1 MWLTQ
6 KKNKNQEHFI
16 MHLFFCFYNRDC
28 RHLLLEK
35 KKKMKIIQHVQV
47 AEVYNCDDTV
57 WWYHCNYDL
66 QTFINFARANFIWDA
81 LRVTIFS
88 AVCAQL
94 CSGEDQWVGWG
105 DKKTS
110 VQSLTPPAMVFK
122 IVPKRNQVIL
132 LLPLVQPTQTNPL
145 V

>member
-1 MWLTQ
+1 MY
-6 KKNKNQEHFI
+6 
-16 MHLFFCFYNRDC
+16 LFFSFYNQDC
-28 RHLLLEK
+28 SNLLLEK
-35 KKKMKIIQHVQV
+35 KNENDNATQV
-47 AEVYNCDDTV
+47 VEVYNCDDTV

-110 VQSLTPPAMVFK
+110 VQSLSPPAMVFK
-122 IVPKRNQVIL
+122 LFLNGIGLFCFFHLFSQPRPIL
-132 LLPLVQPTQTNPL
+132 RFNFWSLYWRFLVDGMS
-145 V
+145 